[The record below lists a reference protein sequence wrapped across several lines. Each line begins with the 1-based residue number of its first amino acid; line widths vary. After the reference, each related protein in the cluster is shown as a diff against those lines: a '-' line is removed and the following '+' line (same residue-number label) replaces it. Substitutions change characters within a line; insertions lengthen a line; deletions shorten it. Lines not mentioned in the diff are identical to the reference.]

1 MKKLLIVIMSLLVCS
16 CSKVKD
22 LGIPEEKNF
31 DINLGENTFNVYDKV
46 SIKSLVDDDSV
57 EVLNENDFIDT
68 KSIGEN
74 SVLIKYKH
82 NDKTYKKN
90 INYTIIDGVAP
101 ILINVPATQTA
112 ILNSNYNPCDK
123 AVFVDN
129 YDKKPT
135 CEIEGAYDLSKVG
148 SYDLKY
154 IIKDSSDNTVSKK
167 LNLIVK
173 QQTTTNTTTTTKPT
187 TPTVRKRYKF
197 SDAISNFKNDKTLV
211 GIDVSRYQGDIDYE
225 KVKNA
230 GCEFVMMRI
239 GVQSGF
245 KKDVSID
252 SYYLK
257 NIEKAKKAGL
267 KVGVYLYSTAVSDKI
282 AKEQAEW
289 VIKTLNGTE
298 LDFPIAFDWENWQ
311 YIREYE
317 ISLYDL
323 SSAYLTFANYIEEHG
338 YKAMLYG
345 SKYYLE
351 NMWMDKGDYPVWL
364 AHYTQKTSYA
374 SDYIMWQFSQIGE
387 IDGIS
392 SDVDLNVFYI
402 K

>member
-1 MKKLLIVIMSLLVCS
+1 MKKILIIILSLFVCS

-22 LGIPEEKNF
+22 IGIPEEKNY

-46 SIKSLVDDDSV
+46 TIKSLINDKNI
-57 EVLNENDFIDT
+57 ELLNENDLIDT
-68 KSIGEN
+68 KNIGEN
-74 SVLIKYKH
+74 SIIIKYKH
-82 NDKTYKKN
+82 GKKTYKKD
-90 INYTIIDGVAP
+90 INYMVIDGVAP
-101 ILINVPATQTA
+101 ILINVPSTQSA
-112 ILNSNYNPCDK
+112 ILNSNYNPCD
-123 AVFVDN
+123 
-129 YDKKPT
+129 
-135 CEIEGAYDLSKVG
+135 IEGEYDLSKVG
-148 SYDLKY
+148 NYDLKY
-154 IIKDSSDNTVSKK
+154 IIKDSSNNTISKK

-173 QQTTTNTTTTTKPT
+173 EQTSTTVSTTKPS
-187 TPTVRKRYKF
+187 TPTVRKRYNF
-197 SDAISNFKNDKTLV
+197 NDAIANFKNDNTLI

-245 KKDVSID
+245 KKELSID

-257 NIEKAKKAGL
+257 NIENAKRAGL
-267 KVGVYLYSTAVSDKI
+267 KVGVYLYSTAVNDKI

-289 VIKTLNGTE
+289 VIKTLNGTK

-351 NMWMDKGDYPVWL
+351 NMWMDKGSYPVWL
-364 AHYTQKTSYA
+364 AHYTQKTNYS
-374 SDYIMWQFSQIGE
+374 SNYIMWQFSQIGE
-387 IDGIS
+387 IDGIN
-392 SDVDLNVFYI
+392 SDVDLNVYYI

>member
-1 MKKLLIVIMSLLVCS
+1 MKKILIIILSLLVCS

-22 LGIPEEKNF
+22 IGISEEKNY

-46 SIKSLVDDDSV
+46 TIKSLINDKNI
-57 EVLNENDFIDT
+57 ELLNENDLIDT
-68 KSIGEN
+68 KNIGEN
-74 SVLIKYKH
+74 NIIIKYKH
-82 NDKTYKKN
+82 GNKTYKKD
-90 INYTIIDGVAP
+90 INYMVIDGVAP
-101 ILINVPATQTA
+101 ILINVPSTQTI

-135 CEIEGAYDLSKVG
+135 CDIEGEYDLSKVG
-148 SYDLKY
+148 NYDLKY
-154 IIKDSSDNTVSKK
+154 IIKDSSNNTISKK

-173 QQTTTNTTTTTKPT
+173 EQTSTTVSTAKPS
-187 TPTVRKRYKF
+187 TPAVRKRYNF
-197 SDAISNFKNDKTLV
+197 NDAIANFKNDNTLI

-245 KKDVSID
+245 KKELSID

-257 NIEKAKKAGL
+257 NIENAKKAGL
-267 KVGVYLYSTAVSDKI
+267 KVGIYLYSTAVNDKI

-289 VIKTLNGTE
+289 VIKTLNGTK

-351 NMWMDKGDYPVWL
+351 NMWMDKGNYPVWL
-364 AHYTQKTSYA
+364 AHYTEKTNYS

-387 IDGIS
+387 IDGIN
-392 SDVDLNVFYI
+392 SDVDLNVYYI

>member
-1 MKKLLIVIMSLLVCS
+1 MPCKNHYKKEIDSMKSRTENVTRNLKSSILFQCTNIIIKFLLRTVFIYALGKEYLGVNGVFTNILTVLSLSELGLGTAIIYDMYQPIAENNIEKEIQLFRFYRYIYAIVGSIILLLGLLLV
-16 CSKVKD
+16 
-22 LGIPEEKNF
+22 PF
-31 DINLGENTFNVYDKV
+31 
-46 SIKSLVDDDSV
+46 
-57 EVLNENDFIDT
+57 
-68 KSIGEN
+68 
-74 SVLIKYKH
+74 
-82 NDKTYKKN
+82 
-90 INYTIIDGVAP
+90 
-101 ILINVPATQTA
+101 
-112 ILNSNYNPCDK
+112 
-123 AVFVDN
+123 
-129 YDKKPT
+129 
-135 CEIEGAYDLSKVG
+135 
-148 SYDLKY
+148 LKY
-154 IIKDSSDNTVSKK
+154 IIKDSSNNTISKK

-173 QQTTTNTTTTTKPT
+173 EQTSTTVSTTKPS
-187 TPTVRKRYKF
+187 TPTVRKRYNF
-197 SDAISNFKNDKTLV
+197 NDAIANFKNDNTLI

-245 KKDVSID
+245 KKELSID

-257 NIEKAKKAGL
+257 NIENAKKAGL
-267 KVGVYLYSTAVSDKI
+267 KVGVYLYSTAVNDKI

-289 VIKTLNGTE
+289 VIKTLNGTK

-317 ISLYDL
+317 TSLYDL

-351 NMWMDKGDYPVWL
+351 NMWMDKGNYPVWL
-364 AHYTQKTSYA
+364 AHYTEKTNYS

-387 IDGIS
+387 IDGIN
-392 SDVDLNVFYI
+392 SDVDLNVYYI

>member
-1 MKKLLIVIMSLLVCS
+1 MKKVMIILLSLLVCS
-16 CSKVKD
+16 CSKVED
-22 LGIPEEKNF
+22 MRVNEEKNYE
-31 DINLGENTFNVYDKV
+31 INLGENTFNVYDKV
-46 SIKSLVDDDSV
+46 KKSSLVDDDSI
-57 EVLNENDFIDT
+57 ELIDENELIDT
-68 KSIGEN
+68 KNIGEN
-74 SVLIKYKH
+74 TVTIKYKH
-82 NDKTYKKN
+82 NDKTYKKD
-90 INYTIIDGVAP
+90 IGYTIIDGVAP
-101 ILINVPATQTA
+101 ILINVPTTQTA
-112 ILNSNYNPCDK
+112 ILNSSFNPCDK

-135 CEIEGAYDLSKVG
+135 CEIDGDYDLSKIG
-148 SYDLKY
+148 TYNLKY
-154 IIKDSSDNTVSKK
+154 IIKDSSNNVVSKN

-173 QQTTTNTTTTTKPT
+173 EQTTTS
-187 TPTVRKRYKF
+187 TPSTPSTPSVKKKYNF
-197 SDAISNFKNDKTLV
+197 SDAIQNFKNDNTLI

-225 KVKNA
+225 KVKSA

-257 NIEKAKKAGL
+257 NIENAKKAGL
-267 KVGVYLYSTAVSDKI
+267 KVGVYLYSTAVNDKI

-289 VIKTLNGTE
+289 VIKTLNGVS

-323 SSAYLTFANYIEEHG
+323 SSAYLTFAKYIEEHG

-364 AHYTQKTSYA
+364 AHYTQKTNYS
-374 SDYIMWQFSQIGE
+374 SDYIMWQFSQIGA
-387 IDGIS
+387 IDGINA
-392 SDVDLNVFYI
+392 DVDLNVFYI

>member
-1 MKKLLIVIMSLLVCS
+1 MKKILIIILSLLVCS

-22 LGIPEEKNF
+22 IGISEEKNY

-46 SIKSLVDDDSV
+46 TIKNLINDKNI
-57 EVLNENDFIDT
+57 ELLNENDLIDT
-68 KSIGEN
+68 KNIGEN
-74 SVLIKYKH
+74 SIIIKYKH
-82 NDKTYKKN
+82 DNKTYKKN
-90 INYTIIDGVAP
+90 INYMVIDGVAP
-101 ILINVPATQTA
+101 LLINVPSTQSA

-135 CEIEGAYDLSKVG
+135 CDIEGEYDLSKVG
-148 SYDLKY
+148 NYDLKY
-154 IIKDSSDNTVSKK
+154 IIKDSSNNTISKK

-173 QQTTTNTTTTTKPT
+173 EQTSTTVSTTKPS
-187 TPTVRKRYKF
+187 TPTVRKRYNF
-197 SDAISNFKNDKTLV
+197 NDAIANFKNDNTLI

-245 KKDVSID
+245 KKELSID

-257 NIEKAKKAGL
+257 NIENAKKAGL
-267 KVGVYLYSTAVSDKI
+267 KVGVYSTAVNDKI

-351 NMWMDKGDYPVWL
+351 NMWMDKGNYPVWL
-364 AHYTQKTSYA
+364 AHYTEKTNYS

-387 IDGIS
+387 IDGIN
-392 SDVDLNVFYI
+392 SDVDLNVYYI

>member
-1 MKKLLIVIMSLLVCS
+1 MKKILIIILSLLVCS

-22 LGIPEEKNF
+22 IGISEEKNY

-46 SIKSLVDDDSV
+46 AIKSLINDKNI
-57 EVLNENDFIDT
+57 ELLNENDLIDT
-68 KSIGEN
+68 KNIGEN
-74 SVLIKYKH
+74 SIIIKYKH
-82 NDKTYKKN
+82 GNKTYKKD
-90 INYTIIDGVAP
+90 INYMVIDGVAP
-101 ILINVPATQTA
+101 ILINVPSTQSA

-135 CEIEGAYDLSKVG
+135 CDIEGEYDLSKVG
-148 SYDLKY
+148 NYDLKY
-154 IIKDSSDNTVSKK
+154 IIKDSSNNTISK

-173 QQTTTNTTTTTKPT
+173 EQTSTTVSTTKPS
-187 TPTVRKRYKF
+187 TPTVRKRYNF
-197 SDAISNFKNDKTLV
+197 NDAIANFKNDNTLI

-245 KKDVSID
+245 KKELSID

-257 NIEKAKKAGL
+257 NIENAKKAGL
-267 KVGVYLYSTAVSDKI
+267 KVGVYLYSTAVNDKI

-289 VIKTLNGTE
+289 VIKTLNGTR

-351 NMWMDKGDYPVWL
+351 NMWMDKGSYPVWL
-364 AHYTQKTSYA
+364 AHYTQKTNYS
-374 SDYIMWQFSQIGE
+374 SNYIMWQFSQIGE
-387 IDGIS
+387 IDGIN
-392 SDVDLNVFYI
+392 SDVDLNVYYI

>member
-1 MKKLLIVIMSLLVCS
+1 MKKVIVILLSLLVCS
-16 CSKVKD
+16 CSKVED
-22 LGIPEEKNF
+22 MRVNEEKNYE
-31 DINLGENTFNVYDKV
+31 INLGENTFNVYDKV
-46 SIKSLVDDDSV
+46 KKNSLVNDDSI
-57 EVLNENDFIDT
+57 ELIDENELIDT
-68 KSIGEN
+68 KNIGEN
-74 SVLIKYKH
+74 SVTIKYKH
-82 NDKTYKKN
+82 NDKTYKKD
-90 INYTIIDGVAP
+90 IGYTIIDGVAP
-101 ILINVPATQTA
+101 ILINVPTTQTA
-112 ILNSNYNPCDK
+112 ILNSSFNPCDK

-135 CEIEGAYDLSKVG
+135 CEIDGDYDLSKIG
-148 SYDLKY
+148 TYNLKY
-154 IIKDSSDNTVSKK
+154 IIKDSSNNVVSKN

-173 QQTTTNTTTTTKPT
+173 EQTTAS
-187 TPTVRKRYKF
+187 TPSTPSTPSVKKKYNF
-197 SDAISNFKNDKTLV
+197 SDAIQNFKNDNTLI

-225 KVKNA
+225 KVKSA

-257 NIEKAKKAGL
+257 NIENAKKAGL
-267 KVGVYLYSTAVSDKI
+267 KVGVYLYSTAVNDKI

-289 VIKTLNGTE
+289 VIKTLNGVT

-311 YIREYE
+311 YTREYE

-323 SSAYLTFANYIEEHG
+323 SSAYLTFAKYIEEHG

-364 AHYTQKTSYA
+364 AHYTQKTNYS
-374 SDYIMWQFSQIGE
+374 SDYIMWQFSQIGA
-387 IDGIS
+387 IDGINA
-392 SDVDLNVFYI
+392 DVDLNVFYI